1 MSRRPVDPQYLTEFV
16 NQCYADQENNCGF
29 CKKKKRSKVNVVF
42 AKGLCW

>member
-29 CKKKKRSKVNVVF
+29 CKKKK
-42 AKGLCW
+42 AK